1 MKYKTKN
8 IINLSIIALIFIIMM
23 VYLIKVEGI
32 NNIVTVLKTVN
43 VNWALLGLLCI
54 IVYWILEA
62 LCLYIVEKKIYKE
75 QKFFDSLRVSM
86 IGQLFNSITPFSSGG
101 QPMQAVAMKLEGKSV
116 SKSATILLIKFI
128 AYQFTLVIYTLL
140 IIIFQYSYFK
150 SILPG
155 FISLALIGFLVNF
168 IVIVFLILIGANK
181 KIVLNMI
188 KFFYKIL
195 NKIKLLKKLDEKM
208 EKLNDSIES
217 FHENF
222 KIIKTEKIMMLK
234 LIFVTIIQLT
244 VFFAITYCVYR
255 MFGLNE
261 TTFIKIISAQAFLS
275 MIMAFIPIP
284 GAGGAA
290 EGGFYILFS
299 TFFSKETINMAVL
312 FWRMYTFY
320 LPILVGGLFMI
331 KLNKKEKLL
340 DEVENE
346 K

>member
-1 MKYKTKN
+1 
-8 IINLSIIALIFIIMM
+8 
-23 VYLIKVEGI
+23 
-32 NNIVTVLKTVN
+32 
-43 VNWALLGLLCI
+43 
-54 IVYWILEA
+54 
-62 LCLYIVEKKIYKE
+62 
-75 QKFFDSLRVSM
+75 
-86 IGQLFNSITPFSSGG
+86 
-101 QPMQAVAMKLEGKSV
+101 
-116 SKSATILLIKFI
+116 
-128 AYQFTLVIYTLL
+128 
-140 IIIFQYSYFK
+140 
-150 SILPG
+150 
-155 FISLALIGFLVNF
+155 
-168 IVIVFLILIGANK
+168 
-181 KIVLNMI
+181 
-188 KFFYKIL
+188 
-195 NKIKLLKKLDEKM
+195 M

-222 KIIKTEKIMMLK
+222 KVIKTEKIMMLK

-340 DEVENE
+340 DEVDNE